1 MNDHA
6 MNDLVLLETVGPAAV
21 LTLNRPDARNAL
33 STDLLA
39 ALHDRLDEI
48 DRLASPPTV
57 LVVTGAGRSFCAGM
71 DLKEVIVDAPEDAAR
86 PKRLLESLARA
97 THRIRLLPSVTLAK
111 VNGAAIGGG
120 CGLAT
125 VCDLAVTHADAKL
138 GFPEVDLG
146 LCPAVVAPWLT
157 RRIGHGPARRVLLR
171 GGLMSGSEAHR
182 LGIVSDLV
190 DGREHLD
197 DAATAIVAA
206 LSAGGP
212 RALRATKELLNTLDG
227 SLALDVLLRGAELS
241 AKVLASDDAQA
252 RLRSRRG

>member
-1 MNDHA
+1 
-6 MNDLVLLETVGPAAV
+6 MNDLATLEISGPSAT

-33 STDLLA
+33 STPLLQA
-39 ALHDRLDEI
+39 VHTCLDRLDE
-48 DRLASPPTV
+48 LNSPPTV

-71 DLKEVIVDAPEDAAR
+71 DLKEVIIEHAGSAETPR
-86 PKRLLESLARA
+86 RLLESLARA
-97 THRIRLLPSVTLAK
+97 THRLRLLPSVTVAK

-157 RRIGHGPARRVLLR
+157 RRIGHGQSRRVLLR
-171 GGLMSGSEAHR
+171 GGLMSGFEAHA
-182 LGIVSDLV
+182 LGIVTDLV
-190 DGREHLD
+190 QSREELD
-197 DAATAIVAA
+197 DATASLVSS
-206 LSAGGP
+206 LTSGGP

-227 SLALDVLLRGAELS
+227 SLSLDILLKGAKLS
-241 AKVLASDDAQA
+241 AAVLSTDEAQA
-252 RLRSRRG
+252 RLRARQ